1 MAGEVII
8 LYSDD
13 LQKCYFSPNVIR
25 VIKSNS
31 TRRAGQVPGEL
42 NTFEVLSVPETI
54 TSYSRL
60 RRLYKGKI
68 EIDLQEES
76 SKLLSNDSRYGA
88 VMKTLISF
96 RML

>member
-1 MAGEVII
+1 VAGEVII

-54 TSYSRL
+54 TSCSRL

-68 EIDLQEES
+68 EIEYFSREDLERLMEAW
-76 SKLLSNDSRYGA
+76 NV
-88 VMKTLISF
+88 VM
-96 RML
+96 